1 VKLPVCAGRHRNSC
15 RVQIN
20 QTRIPHRNVQLIRPG
35 LDVHCYRSR
44 LGIADRW
51 HLVHRQDMR
60 PGWQQSAIAMTLYHS
75 TYGPAV
81 DLQTKSQVPS
91 EIRHS
96 VNNKATRRVMMI
108 GPIVTGPTLCNSS
121 GANRAQK
128 TKTPKKV
135 PREAVFW
142 FHDRDYTRRSGFSP
156 AADATNFHP
165 LFELALVLV
174 RLDQFDA
181 KSINN
186 ARTAREHEGYRDQ
199 YLAWIRDRLGTA
211 AVKGQA
217 LDLCQELFLA
227 DGGGRLLA
235 EVAIRESRIT
245 SPALR

>member
-1 VKLPVCAGRHRNSC
+1 MAAHVRSASRSSSSPLRGTVTVKLPVCAGRHRDSC

-20 QTRIPHRNVQLIRPG
+20 QTRIPRRNVQMIRPG

-60 PGWQQSAIAMTLYHS
+60 PGWQQSAIAMTLCQS

-96 VNNKATRRVMMI
+96 VNNKATRRVMII
-108 GPIVTGPTLCNSS
+108 GPIVTGPPLCNSS
-121 GANRAQK
+121 GANRAHK

-156 AADATNFHP
+156 AADASSFHS
-165 LFELALVLV
+165 F
-174 RLDQFDA
+174 
-181 KSINN
+181 
-186 ARTAREHEGYRDQ
+186 RTR
-199 YLAWIRDRLGTA
+199 
-211 AVKGQA
+211 
-217 LDLCQELFLA
+217 
-227 DGGGRLLA
+227 RLLR
-235 EVAIRESRIT
+235 VRSIRCEIGW
-245 SPALR
+245 